1 MTILL
6 VDSDKT
12 ALDREAKRMVN
23 HQSAAMIFLHSS
35 AKDAVRFAMYHDVDL
50 VFTRSVLAEMSG
62 QELIE
67 QIRRFRPKA
76 ECHILL
82 KGEEVPLALCQEKEN
97 PASIKPE
104 NHEKTAS
111 CEVLTTTKI
120 SRQPLADRYE
130 RSCSDLQDDKRGGN
144 RMTEQNLRSLGRKEL
159 LEMLIEQGKELEFLK
174 SGYEKD
180 LEFLRS
186 EHDKELAILKKELE
200 ESKKALEKKEI
211 AINEA
216 GSIAVAALQV
226 NGIFEAAQAASQ
238 QYIENIRS
246 LNERQDAICAQ
257 RDAESREQAERRIR
271 ETTEKC
277 ESMEKAC
284 REKCAAMEAQA
295 KQRSEAYWAE
305 VSARLQSF
313 YENHQELKKLLNFDP
328 QGVQR

>member
-12 ALDREAKRMVN
+12 ALDREANRMVT

-35 AKDAVRFAMYHDVDL
+35 AKDAVRFAMYHDVDI
-50 VFTRSVLAEMSG
+50 VFTRSALAEMSG
-62 QELIE
+62 QQLIE
-67 QIRRFRPKA
+67 QIRRFRPEA

-82 KGEEVPLALCQEKEN
+82 KGEEVPLVLCRNKEN
-97 PASIKPE
+97 PASIKPQIDKKATSSE
-104 NHEKTAS
+104 A
-111 CEVLTTTKI
+111 LTNTKV
-120 SRQPLADRYE
+120 SRQPLADRYW
-130 RSCSDLQDDKRGGN
+130 RSCSGLQDDKRGDN
-144 RMTEQNLRSLGRKEL
+144 PMTEQNLRNLGRKEL
-159 LEMLIEQGKELEFLK
+159 LEMLIEQGKKLEFLK
-174 SGYEKD
+174 SEYEKD

-186 EHDKELAILKKELE
+186 EHDKELAVLKKELE

-257 RDAESREQAERRIR
+257 RDADSRAQAERRLQ

-284 REKCAAMEAQA
+284 QEKCAAMEAQA

-313 YENHQELKKLLNFDP
+313 YENHQELKKLLNFGL
-328 QGVQR
+328 QGVQN

>member
-12 ALDREAKRMVN
+12 ALDREAKRMVI
-23 HQSAAMIFLHSS
+23 HQSVAMIFLHSS
-35 AKDAVRFAMYHDVDL
+35 AKDAIRFAMYHDVDL
-50 VFTRSVLAEMSG
+50 VFTRSVLTEMSG

-67 QIRRFRPKA
+67 QIHRFRPEA
-76 ECHILL
+76 ECYILL
-82 KGEEVPLALCQEKEN
+82 KDEEVPLACCQSEGN
-97 PASIKPE
+97 PASIKSE
-104 NHEKTAS
+104 IYEKTAS
-111 CEVLTTTKI
+111 CEVLTNTKI
-120 SRQPLADRYE
+120 SRQPLADCYGH
-130 RSCSDLQDDKRGGN
+130 SCSGLQDDKRGGN
-144 RMTEQNLRSLGRKEL
+144 RMTEQNLRNLGRKEL

-174 SGYEKD
+174 SEYEKD

-216 GSIAVAALQV
+216 GSIAVAALQI

-257 RDAESREQAERRIR
+257 RDAESREQADRRLR

-284 REKCAAMEAQA
+284 QEKCAAMEAQA
-295 KQRSEAYWAE
+295 KQRAEAYWTE
-305 VSARLQSF
+305 VSVRLQCF
-313 YENHQELKKLLNFDP
+313 YENHQELKKLLNFGP
-328 QGVQR
+328 WGA